1 MRHKKKGR
9 KLGRKVG
16 NRKALLMNL
25 ACQLIIHKKIK
36 TTDPKAKELR
46 TFIEPLITLA
56 KKNDLHSRRL
66 AIKKIPK
73 KNIVRILFEEI
84 APVFE
89 FGVGVMLVFLG
100 AQVFWNLYKK
110 NLHVHHHEH
119 DGNQHLHIHGAHDE
133 SEDSSIEKSHSL
145 FNPGKPFFR
154 LKSFKQK
161 FLFFDKKLFI

>member
-25 ACQLIIHKKIK
+25 ACQLITHKKIK

-46 TFIEPLITLA
+46 SFIEPLITLA

-66 AIKKIPK
+66 VIKKIPR

-84 APVFE
+84 APVFSERPGGYTRITKIGHRDNDKAPVSIIE
-89 FGVGVMLVFLG
+89 FV
-100 AQVFWNLYKK
+100 
-110 NLHVHHHEH
+110 E
-119 DGNQHLHIHGAHDE
+119 
-133 SEDSSIEKSHSL
+133 SIETTLTESSESKKSE
-145 FNPGKPFFR
+145 
-154 LKSFKQK
+154 
-161 FLFFDKKLFI
+161 